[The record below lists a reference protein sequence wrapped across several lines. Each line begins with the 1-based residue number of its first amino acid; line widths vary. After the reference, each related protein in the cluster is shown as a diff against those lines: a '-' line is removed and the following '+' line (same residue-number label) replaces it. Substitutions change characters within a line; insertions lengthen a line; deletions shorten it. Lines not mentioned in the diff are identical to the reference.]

1 MQQGIEGMDGKE
13 GGLLMAE
20 TTAREAT
27 GDGWNIPSKYLPA
40 IDEYKDLP
48 DPQPLRTYLGASVIL
63 LATALGSGELI
74 IWPYVTSQA
83 GVGLLWLAFVG
94 FSAQYFINMEV
105 ERYTLATG
113 ETAVTGF
120 SRMWIGW
127 GIIFI
132 LGSILPNTIPGWST
146 SAATIFTY
154 LFGLSEGTVPLITTI
169 FLLAIALSITLS
181 PVVFNTLEKVE
192 LVLVAIIVVFLLVA
206 IAIATD
212 LSAWTGIV
220 TKAPQGVA
228 NLPRYLQEI
237 GTTTIFGAVVFA
249 GAGGCNNLVQSNYI
263 RDKGLGM
270 GILMPKIV
278 SPVTGEEEARPSLGY
293 KFETNEE
300 NMGRWRNWW
309 KVANQEQIL
318 TFYILGLLTLI
329 GLSVLLYSALG
340 IVNVPESQ
348 AGSIEFLRTEAEA
361 LAKQLGTWFEYF
373 FYFAG
378 FAVLFSTNVGVVD
391 WVSRLTADSLK
402 VTFLKTSEFWSE
414 SKIYVTVVWFMAIGG
429 TIIVWTGVEPLVLL
443 VLSATG
449 GGFMMFFYSALLIL
463 LNRRFLPDP
472 IKIRSW
478 RLAGMVLSFLM
489 YAAFVVYILYLLFTQ
504 GPSVFA

>member
-1 MQQGIEGMDGKE
+1 
-13 GGLLMAE
+13 MAE
-20 TTAREAT
+20 TTARDVA

-48 DPQPLRTYLGASVIL
+48 DPQPLRKYLGASVIL

-74 IWPYVTSQA
+74 IWPYITSQA

-94 FSAQYFINMEV
+94 FSMQYFINMEV

-120 SRMWIGW
+120 SRMWRWW
-127 GIIFI
+127 GLIFI
-132 LGSILPNTIPGWST
+132 LGSVLPNTIPGWAS
-146 SAATIFTY
+146 SAATMFTY
-154 LFGLSEGTVPLITTI
+154 LFRMSEGAVPIITTI
-169 FLLAIALSITLS
+169 FLIAIALSITLS
-181 PVVFNTLEKVE
+181 PVVYNTLEKVE
-192 LVLVAIIVVFLLVA
+192 LGLVAIIVVFLLVA

-212 LSAWTGIV
+212 LSAWTGII

-228 NLPRYLQEI
+228 NLPRYLAEI
-237 GTTTIFGAVVFA
+237 GTTTIFGAIVFA

-293 KFETNEE
+293 KFPVNEE
-300 NMGRWRNWW
+300 NMHRWRNWW
-309 KVANQEQIL
+309 KVANQEQLL
-318 TFYILGLLTLI
+318 TFYILGLATLI

-340 IVNVPESQ
+340 IVNVPEDQ
-348 AGSIEFLRTEAEA
+348 AGSITFLQTEAQT
-361 LAKQLGTWFEYF
+361 LSNQLGTWFEYF

-378 FAVLFSTNVGVVD
+378 FAVLFSTNVGVMD
-391 WVSRLTADSLK
+391 WVSRLTADALK
-402 VTFLKTSEFWSE
+402 INFLKTNEFWSE
-414 SKIYVTVVWFMAIGG
+414 SKIYITVVWIMAIGG
-429 TIIVWTGVEPLVLL
+429 SVIIWTGIEPLVLL

-449 GGFMMFFYSALLIL
+449 GGFMMFFYSGLLIL
-463 LNRRFLPDP
+463 LNRRFLPEQ
-472 IKIRSW
+472 IKLRSW
-478 RLAGMVLSFLM
+478 RLVGMSLAFLLYASFSL
-489 YAAFVVYILYLLFTQ
+489 YIIYLLVTA
-504 GPSVFA
+504 GPSAL

>member
-1 MQQGIEGMDGKE
+1 
-13 GGLLMAE
+13 MAE
-20 TTAREAT
+20 TTTREST
-27 GDGWNIPSKYLPA
+27 GDGWNIPTRALP
-40 IDEYKDLP
+40 DLEYRDLP
-48 DPQPLRTYLGASVIL
+48 EPEPLRKYLGASVIL

-74 IWPYVTSQA
+74 IWPYITSQA

-127 GIIFI
+127 GVIFI
-132 LGSILPNTIPGWST
+132 LGSILPNTIPGWAS
-146 SAATIFTY
+146 SAATMFTY
-154 LFGLSEGTVPLITTI
+154 LFGLNEGTVPIITTI
-169 FLLAIALSITLS
+169 FLLAIALAITVS
-181 PVVFNTLEKVE
+181 PVVYNTLERVE
-192 LVLVAIIVVFLLVA
+192 LILVAIIVVFLLVA
-206 IAIATD
+206 IVIATD
-212 LSAWTGIV
+212 LSAWTGII
-220 TKAPQGVA
+220 TKALQGTA
-228 NLPRYLQEI
+228 NLPKYLAEI
-237 GTTTIFGAVVFA
+237 GTTTIFAGVVFA

-293 KFETNEE
+293 KFEVNEG
-300 NMGRWRNWW
+300 NMGRWRHWW

-329 GLSVLLYSALG
+329 GLSVLLYSTLG
-340 IVNVPESQ
+340 GNVKVPESE
-348 AGSIEFLRTEAEA
+348 AGSITFLQTEAQA
-361 LAKQLGTWFEYF
+361 LGNQLGTWFEYF

-402 VTFLKTSEFWSE
+402 VNFLAESQFWSE
-414 SKIYVTVVWFMAIGG
+414 SKLYVTVVWIMVIGG
-429 TIIVWTGVEPLVLL
+429 SIIVWTGIEPLILL
-443 VLSATG
+443 LLSATG
-449 GGFMMFFYSALLIL
+449 GGFMMFIYSGLLIL
-463 LNRRFLPDP
+463 LNRRVLPEQ
-472 IKIRSW
+472 IKLRSW
-478 RLAGMVLSFLM
+478 RLVGMVVSFLI
-489 YAAFVVYILYLLFTQ
+489 YAAFVAYLIYQMVTA
-504 GPSVFA
+504 GPASLA

>member
-1 MQQGIEGMDGKE
+1 M
-13 GGLLMAE
+13 
-20 TTAREAT
+20 
-27 GDGWNIPSKYLPA
+27 
-40 IDEYKDLP
+40 
-48 DPQPLRTYLGASVIL
+48 
-63 LATALGSGELI
+63 
-74 IWPYVTSQA
+74 
-83 GVGLLWLAFVG
+83 
-94 FSAQYFINMEV
+94 
-105 ERYTLATG
+105 
-113 ETAVTGF
+113 
-120 SRMWIGW
+120 
-127 GIIFI
+127 
-132 LGSILPNTIPGWST
+132 
-146 SAATIFTY
+146 FTY
-154 LFGLSEGTVPLITTI
+154 LFRLSDSTVPLITTI
-169 FLLAIALSITLS
+169 FLIAIALAVTVS
-181 PVVFNTLEKVE
+181 PVVYNTLERVE

-220 TKAPQGVA
+220 TKAPQGAA
-228 NLPRYLQEI
+228 NLPKYLAAI

-293 KFETNEE
+293 KFPVNEE

-309 KVANQEQIL
+309 RVANQEQII

-329 GLSVLLYSALG
+329 GLSVLLASTLG
-340 IVNVPESQ
+340 IVEVPESQ
-348 AGSIEFLRTEAEA
+348 AGSITFLQTEAQA
-361 LAKQLGTWFEYF
+361 LANQLGSWFEYF

-378 FAVLFSTNVGVVD
+378 FAILFSTNIGVVD

-402 VTFLKTSEFWSE
+402 VTFLKESEFWSE
-414 SKIYVTVVWFMAIGG
+414 SKIYVTIVWIMCIGG
-429 TIIVWTGVEPLVLL
+429 SIIIWSGIEPLILL

-478 RLAGMVLSFLM
+478 RLVGMVLAFLL
-489 YAAFVVYILYLLFTQ
+489 YAAFVVYIIYLLGTQ
-504 GPSVFA
+504 GLAAFA

>member
-1 MQQGIEGMDGKE
+1 
-13 GGLLMAE
+13 MAE

-27 GDGWNIPSKYLPA
+27 GDGWNISSKNLPA
-40 IDEYKDLP
+40 IDEYRDLP
-48 DPQPLRTYLGASVIL
+48 EVQPLRKYLGASVIL

-83 GVGLLWLAFVG
+83 GVGLLWLAWFG
-94 FSAQYFINMEV
+94 FSMQYFINMEV

-120 SRMWIGW
+120 SRMWLGW

-132 LGSILPNTIPGWST
+132 LGSILPNTIPGWAS

-154 LFGLSEGTVPLITTI
+154 LFRLSDSTVPIITTI
-169 FLLAIALSITLS
+169 FLLAIGLAITVS
-181 PVVFNTLEKVE
+181 PVVFNMLEKVE
-192 LVLVAIIVVFLLVA
+192 LVLVTIIVAFLLVA
-206 IAIATD
+206 IVIATD

-220 TKAPQGVA
+220 TKAPQGAA
-228 NLPRYLQEI
+228 NLPRFLAEI
-237 GTTTIFGAVVFA
+237 GTTTIFGAIVFA

-293 KFETNEE
+293 KFPVNEE
-300 NMGRWRNWW
+300 NMRRWRNWW
-309 KVANQEQIL
+309 RVANQEQLL

-329 GLSVLLYSALG
+329 GLSVLLNSTLG
-340 IVNVPESQ
+340 IVKVPASQ
-348 AGSIEFLRTEAEA
+348 AGDISFLQTEAQT
-361 LAKQLGTWFEYF
+361 LSNQLGGWFEYF

-378 FAVLFSTNVGVVD
+378 FAVLFSTNIGVVD

-414 SKIYVTVVWFMAIGG
+414 SKIYVTVVWIMVIGG
-429 TIIVWTGVEPLVLL
+429 SLFIWTGIEPLFLL
-443 VLSATG
+443 VLASTG
-449 GGFMMFFYSALLIL
+449 GGFMMFFYSALLTL
-463 LNRRFLPDP
+463 LNRRYLPDP

-478 RLAGMVLSFLM
+478 RLVGMVVAFLLYASFS
-489 YAAFVVYILYLLFTQ
+489 VYIIYLLVTA
-504 GPSVFA
+504 GPSAL

>member
-1 MQQGIEGMDGKE
+1 
-13 GGLLMAE
+13 MAE

-48 DPQPLRTYLGASVIL
+48 DPQPLRKYLGASVIL

-74 IWPYVTSQA
+74 IWPYITSQA
-83 GVGLLWLAFVG
+83 GVGLLWLAFIG

-127 GIIFI
+127 GVIFI
-132 LGSILPNTIPGWST
+132 LGSILPNTFPGWAS
-146 SAATIFTY
+146 SAATMFGY
-154 LFGLSEGTVPLITTI
+154 LFGLSEGAVPIVTTI
-169 FLLAIALSITLS
+169 FLLAIALSVTLS
-181 PVVFNTLEKVE
+181 PVVYNTLEKVE

-206 IAIATD
+206 IVIATD
-212 LSAWTGIV
+212 FSAWTGIV
-220 TKAPQGVA
+220 TDAPQSVA
-228 NLPRYLQEI
+228 NLPRYLSEI
-237 GTTTIFGAVVFA
+237 GTATIFGAVVFA

-270 GILMPKIV
+270 GILMPRIV
-278 SPVTGEEEARPSLGY
+278 SPVTGEEEARPSIGY
-293 KFETNEE
+293 KFEVDEE

-309 KVANQEQIL
+309 RVANQEQII

-329 GLSVLLYSALG
+329 GLSVLLASTLG
-340 IVNVPESQ
+340 IVEVPESQ
-348 AGSIEFLRTEAEA
+348 AGSITFLQTEAQA
-361 LAKQLGTWFEYF
+361 LANQLGTWFEYF

-378 FAVLFSTNVGVVD
+378 FAILFSTNVGIVD
-391 WVSRLTADSLK
+391 WVSRLTADALK
-402 VTFLKTSEFWSE
+402 VTFLKESQFWSE
-414 SKIYVTVVWFMAIGG
+414 SKIYITVVWLMCIGSSG
-429 TIIVWTGVEPLVLL
+429 IIWSGIQPLILL
-443 VLSATG
+443 VLSSVG

-463 LNRRFLPDP
+463 LNRRVLPDL

-478 RLAGMVLSFLM
+478 RLAGMVVAFVL
-489 YAAFVVYILYLLFTQ
+489 YASFVVYITYLLIP
-504 GPSVFA
+504 GDRRSEV

>member
-1 MQQGIEGMDGKE
+1 MFG
-13 GGLLMAE
+13 
-20 TTAREAT
+20 
-27 GDGWNIPSKYLPA
+27 
-40 IDEYKDLP
+40 
-48 DPQPLRTYLGASVIL
+48 
-63 LATALGSGELI
+63 
-74 IWPYVTSQA
+74 
-83 GVGLLWLAFVG
+83 
-94 FSAQYFINMEV
+94 
-105 ERYTLATG
+105 
-113 ETAVTGF
+113 
-120 SRMWIGW
+120 
-127 GIIFI
+127 
-132 LGSILPNTIPGWST
+132 
-146 SAATIFTY
+146 Y
-154 LFGLSEGTVPLITTI
+154 LFGLSEGAVPIVTTI

-192 LVLVAIIVVFLLVA
+192 LGLVAIIVVFLLVA
-206 IAIATD
+206 IVIATD

-228 NLPRYLQEI
+228 NLPRYLTEI

-293 KFETNEE
+293 KFPVNDE

-329 GLSVLLYSALG
+329 GLSVLLYSTLG
-340 IVNVPESQ
+340 GNVQVPESQ
-348 AGSIEFLRTEAEA
+348 AGSITFLQTEAQA
-361 LAKQLGTWFEYF
+361 LSKQLGTWFEYF

-378 FAVLFSTNVGVVD
+378 FAILFSTNVGVVD

-414 SKIYVTVVWFMAIGG
+414 SKIYATVVWIMCIGG
-429 TIIVWTGVEPLVLL
+429 SIIVWTGVEPLVLL

-472 IKIRSW
+472 IKLGSW
-478 RLAGMVLSFLM
+478 RLAGMVLAFLM

>member
-1 MQQGIEGMDGKE
+1 
-13 GGLLMAE
+13 MAE

-27 GDGWNIPSKYLPA
+27 GDGWNIPSKHLPA

-48 DPQPLRTYLGASVIL
+48 EPQPLRKYLGASVIL

-74 IWPYVTSQA
+74 IWPYITSQA
-83 GVGLLWLAFVG
+83 GVGLLWLAFIG

-127 GIIFI
+127 GIVFI
-132 LGSILPNTIPGWST
+132 LGSILPNTIPGWAT
-146 SAATIFTY
+146 SAATMFGY
-154 LFGLSEGTVPLITTI
+154 LFGLGDGAVPIVTTI
-169 FLLAIALSITLS
+169 FLLAIGLSITLS
-181 PVVFNTLEKVE
+181 PVVFTFLERAE
-192 LVLVAIIVVFLLVA
+192 LILVAIIVLFLIVA
-206 IAIATD
+206 IVIATD

-220 TKAPQGVA
+220 TKAPQGLA
-228 NLPRYLQEI
+228 NLPTDLAVI
-237 GTTTIFGAVVFA
+237 GTTTIFSGVVFA

-293 KFETNEE
+293 KFEVNER
-300 NMGRWRNWW
+300 NMGRWRRWW
-309 KVANQEQIL
+309 TLANQEQII

-329 GLSVLLYSALG
+329 GLSVLLYSTLG
-340 IVNVPESQ
+340 GNVKVPESE
-348 AGSIEFLRTEAEA
+348 AGSITFLQTEAQA
-361 LAKQLGTWFEYF
+361 LGNQLGTWFEYF

-378 FAVLFSTNVGVVD
+378 FAVLFSTNIGVVD

-414 SKIYVTVVWFMAIGG
+414 SKIYVTVVWIMVIGG
-429 TIIVWTGVEPLVLL
+429 SIIVWTGAEPLVFL

-472 IKIRSW
+472 IKINSW
-478 RLAGMVLSFLM
+478 RLVGMVLAFLL